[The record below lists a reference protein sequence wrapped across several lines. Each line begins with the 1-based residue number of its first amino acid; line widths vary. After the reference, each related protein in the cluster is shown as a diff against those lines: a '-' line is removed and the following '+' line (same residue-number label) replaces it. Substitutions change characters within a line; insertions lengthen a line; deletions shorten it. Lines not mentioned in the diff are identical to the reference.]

1 MVKNDIT
8 NQMTDAV
15 ESRAAIINDYAASAE
30 EYMTAFALDSE
41 VHELLQN
48 PTNAALLKKN
58 TDLHRR
64 FCFCQRNFIILLILH
79 RKDKELMAVER
90 SLRSLGELH
99 LSADRELENFYEYY
113 YIGDFQVLAEK
124 VNKKG
129 LSQNS
134 RSIQNMV

>member
-48 PTNAALLKKN
+48 PTNAALLKKAQIC
-58 TDLHRR
+58 TED
-64 FCFCQRNFIILLILH
+64 FASVKGILL
-79 RKDKELMAVER
+79 
-90 SLRSLGELH
+90 S
-99 LSADRELENFYEYY
+99 F
-113 YIGDFQVLAEK
+113 
-124 VNKKG
+124 
-129 LSQNS
+129 
-134 RSIQNMV
+134 